1 MSPVVLRK
9 LLPGVLLACNAL
21 VQAEVEFRGD
31 GQGPA
36 DRTMDFP
43 DKGMQDSVQGG
54 MEGDAM
60 PGPDGG
66 GPPVRV
72 PFGEGSQAGAS
83 QLKLLE
89 GSVSKLEFMMK
100 VIEEAAFPEC
110 SDKTTAQACSLD
122 PHKCDWVPE
131 GGFGPDGK
139 LSDCNKTDASGAGEV
154 VAVGQEADE
163 EAGKGKDDT
172 GKDGKGKDAKDSK
185 SSKNS
190 LLQNTPGDD
199 PVAGTPADDL
209 AGQDMQPPV
218 MEGAAGGM
226 NPMGGADDPELSM
239 KDQMFK
245 HKIAKLADSFGDT
258 AQKFGGMFVGQAVGD
273 AKPDDHTSTEFFFI
287 ADSGPEANGAAL
299 SSRMPKLAATGKCV
313 KKPTPTED
321 SGKDGKDGK
330 GKDGKDG
337 KGKGKDE
344 AKTKGG
350 DAKNDD
356 KKHKE

>member
-190 LLQNTPGDD
+190 LLQNTAGDD
-199 PVAGTPADDL
+199 SA
-209 AGQDMQPPV
+209 
-218 MEGAAGGM
+218 
-226 NPMGGADDPELSM
+226 M
-239 KDQMFK
+239 KEQMFK
-245 HKIAKLADSFGDT
+245 HKIAELADNFGAT
-258 AQKFGGMFVGQAVGD
+258 AQKFGGMLVGPATGD
-273 AKPDDHTSTEFFFI
+273 AKHDDHTSTEFFFI
-287 ADSGPEANGAAL
+287 ADSGPEANGVAL
-299 SSRMPKLAATGKCV
+299 SSQMPKLAATGKCV
-313 KKPTPTED
+313 KKPTPIED
-321 SGKDGKDGK
+321 MGKDGKDGK

-344 AKTKGG
+344 GKTKGG
-350 DAKNDD
+350 DAKKDDKQDSLEEDTKPTDSEKDD
-356 KKHKE
+356 KKTDEHKD